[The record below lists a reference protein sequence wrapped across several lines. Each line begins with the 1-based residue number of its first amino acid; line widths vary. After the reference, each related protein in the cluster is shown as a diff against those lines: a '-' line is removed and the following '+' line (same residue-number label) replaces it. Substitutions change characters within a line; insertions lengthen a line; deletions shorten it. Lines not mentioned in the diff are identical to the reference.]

1 VCVCVCVLRRGR
13 GVVATVVIGKEIVGF
28 VANLLR
34 HLLAC
39 CSLANTARILAQP
52 FFFRQFSE
60 SELVA
65 WAKWL
70 IVRLLEQP
78 NWRFCDDTL
87 LGPFLK
93 QNLKS
98 LSLSVQFDI
107 ITPQPSHCNVLLYI
121 SVQLYIKVNTKSC
134 PHASYCIVFL

>member
-1 VCVCVCVLRRGR
+1 MEVL
-13 GVVATVVIGKEIVGF
+13 TTFIIIPTQQ
-28 VANLLR
+28 
-34 HLLAC
+34 HLWYTE
-39 CSLANTARILAQP
+39 SEDKKWFLAQP